1 MADQLFLSYELRGFT
16 AQNMV
21 RHLEKVL
28 RLFPYSRLSERGALL
43 RIQAISTTEPPL
55 FEQRFEDP
63 PGQID
68 EILNAVKE
76 YAAPDCA
83 AFLEV
88 AWDIWT
94 YDGEWKLTPS
104 VVVLAC
110 FGPRFESD
118 SSDNL
123 RIEFGMD
130 TPFLPQSD
138 LPNSLFM
145 ARSNVR
151 SLLHLVH
158 EIDRTFV
165 INQRRLW
172 TETGQN
178 FAETLQA
185 ALVEAGASE

>member
-21 RHLEKVL
+21 RHFEKVL
-28 RLFPYSRLSERGALL
+28 RMFPYSRLSQRGALL
-43 RIQAISTTEPPL
+43 RVQAISTVEPPL

-63 PGQID
+63 GAQIGD
-68 EILNAVKE
+68 ILNALKE
-76 YAAPDCA
+76 YTAPDCA

-88 AWDIWT
+88 AWDLWS

-104 VVVLAC
+104 VVTLAC
-110 FGPRFESD
+110 FGPQFESD
-118 SSDNL
+118 STDNI
-123 RIEFGMD
+123 RVEFGMD
-130 TPFLPQSD
+130 TPFLPQPD

-158 EIDRTFV
+158 ELDRTFV
-165 INQRRLW
+165 TSQRRLW

-178 FAETLQA
+178 FAATLQA
-185 ALVEAGASE
+185 ALAEAGASD